1 MAYDRYENRRDREWR
16 GSDQDR
22 SSRDPS
28 SMSSDRS
35 SYERG
40 RRDERGFWERAG
52 DEVASWF
59 GDDDSDRSRNESDR
73 MSRGREDSWS
83 GMTSGGWAAERDSE
97 RGYGRD
103 FDRNRDRDRDRYA
116 YRGSQGNR
124 SSRSGMSGYGGYDRD
139 MSARGGFGGSS
150 NPDYMSPTGPSF
162 GYEGTYGAGSRSGY
176 GSGGYGRS
184 YGGGSWGAGGGSTSG
199 SSDRDSDRH
208 YYAWR
213 NRQMDE
219 LDRDYDRYNRE
230 RQDKFENDFGSWR
243 QNRMSKRGHLGTVRE
258 HMDVVGSD
266 GETIGKVDKVRGD
279 HIILTKSDSPD
290 GRHHAIDCSMI
301 QSVDSDQVKL
311 EMPAEEAKSR
321 WEDSDGRGIFGS
333 ESSRKLGRDRDR
345 EEDTNLNRAF
355 AGTYDDDR

>member
-1 MAYDRYENRRDREWR
+1 MAYDRYENRRDRDWR
-16 GSDQDR
+16 GNDHDR
-22 SSRDPS
+22 SSYDRS

-35 SYERG
+35 GYDRG

-59 GDDDSDRSRNESDR
+59 GDDDAERRRDHDERTN
-73 MSRGREDSWS
+73 RGSGDSWS
-83 GMTSGGWAAERDSE
+83 GMTSGGWSRERDYD

-103 FDRNRDRDRDRYA
+103 YDRDRNSDRYA
-116 YRGSQGNR
+116 YRSR
-124 SSRSGMSGYGGYDRD
+124 SS
-139 MSARGGFGGSS
+139 F
-150 NPDYMSPTGPSF
+150 
-162 GYEGTYGAGSRSGY
+162 
-176 GSGGYGRS
+176 GSG
-184 YGGGSWGAGGGSTSG
+184 
-199 SSDRDSDRH
+199 SDRDRERGYRPMAGDYGRASEPGSRDDYRRTTYAGSQPSVDRDHDHH
-208 YYAWR
+208 YHSWR
-213 NRQMDE
+213 KRQMDE

-243 QNRMSKRGHLGTVRE
+243 QGRMSKRSHLGSIRE

-266 GETIGKVDKVRGD
+266 GTSIGKVDKVRGD

-301 QSVDSDQVKL
+301 QSIDSDQVKL

-333 ESSRKLGRDRDR
+333 ESSRSLGRDRD
-345 EEDTNLNRAF
+345 EDTNLNRAF
-355 AGTYDDDR
+355 AGTYEDDR